1 MVEFALTLPMLLILL
16 LGVADF
22 GRVFSQGIILE
33 AAARNGAEA
42 AAQEYVQLQRNRPGG
57 VLGTGDYAALHTVA
71 LEAVCEEADPLP
83 NRIASGTPPI
93 CSMPHTA
100 VCVHDAVQGDAPAN
114 GGTCGGEAAAAPA
127 KCTIMDPTWTA
138 AIEQTD
144 PPTPLPYV
152 ELRVCYQFTTLF
164 NLTDVDLP
172 FGWSLSIGD
181 FWLQRDRVFVAGTY

>member
-1 MVEFALTLPMLLILL
+1 MLLILL

-42 AAQEYVQLQRNRPGG
+42 AAQEYVQLQRNQPGG
-57 VLGTGDYAALHTVA
+57 VLDAGDYASLHTVA

-83 NRIASGTPPI
+83 NRVASGTPPI
-93 CSMPHTA
+93 CTMPRAA
-100 VCVHDAVQGDAPAN
+100 VCVHDAAQGDAPVN
-114 GGTCGGEAAAAPA
+114 GGNCGGEAVGAPGQCTTMAPA
-127 KCTIMDPTWTA
+127 WTA

-144 PPTPLPYV
+144 PPTQLPYV
-152 ELRVCYQFTTLF
+152 EVRVCYRFTTLF
-164 NLTDVDLP
+164 NLTDIDLP
-172 FGWSLSIGD
+172 FGWSISVGE